1 MTFLLEA
8 QPFQKVSSINIGLVN
23 MFTGTGLSSSK
34 RYLKNRH
41 RSFETRFRWNFE
53 NTYLHHRTHPYYTSY
68 IHEYMLQLI
77 QLFSAFMF
85 KITLT
90 QLSAH
95 KIQSFTYVPTEN
107 VVTSFKR
114 TRIRH
119 KIGTNREIKVK

>member
-1 MTFLLEA
+1 
-8 QPFQKVSSINIGLVN
+8 

-34 RYLKNRH
+34 QYLKNRH

-53 NTYLHHRTHPYYTSY
+53 NTHLHHRTHPYYTSY
-68 IHEYMLQLI
+68 IHAYMLQLI
-77 QLFSAFMF
+77 QLVSAFMF

-95 KIQSFTYVPTEN
+95 KIQLFTYVPTEN

-119 KIGTNREIKVK
+119 KIGTNRKIKVK